1 MIGSS
6 IFYELIQVLVIDFWH
21 GYCNKDFNQQ
31 LSLAANIA
39 PSPNEQTKQ
48 TKKGF
53 WSLNIC
59 KCWLV

>member
-1 MIGSS
+1 MRN
-6 IFYELIQVLVIDFWH
+6 FNHQWNKFV
-21 GYCNKDFNQQ
+21 GYNDFNQQ

-53 WSLNIC
+53 
-59 KCWLV
+59 